1 VAPPYPGAFTQ
12 VGDSPARVLRT
23 SHLAI
28 PTNEKPGTLF
38 VSGEDLFAA
47 CGDGSALPVFE
58 LEIAGERLDARTFSQ
73 RHGGRLRAAA

>member
-1 VAPPYPGAFTQ
+1 MHERRTV
-12 VGDSPARVLRT
+12 RLLRT
-23 SHLAI
+23 SHRTT

-38 VSGEDLFAA
+38 VAGENLFAA
-47 CGDGSALPVFE
+47 CGDGNALPVFE